1 MLHFRLEFPFALLA
15 SSSSPNEEIA
25 LNQILS
31 TEPTYFWSTNPDFLT
46 LISDQTLSVAANLA
60 QTSSIIEDAPPKPS
74 VDLHSAPYIVLFGRQ
89 MGFQDLLEFS
99 HLLHENGCDSGILQA
114 IKPHPDLNLGLC
126 WRCEPQ
132 GEISA
137 LQDAVAKFA
146 ERLNLEACVLQTPP
160 PTLNEPGVLVMDMD
174 STAIQI
180 ECIDEMARL
189 HGVYDQIAT
198 ITAEAMAGGLDFA
211 QSLRK
216 RVGLLKGADANIIQ
230 TLLEDLPLMP
240 GLSALCELL
249 LAKQW
254 KVAIASGG
262 FLPFTE
268 HLKERLGLTASF
280 ANQLEIRDGQLTGE
294 VLGDICDAQVK
305 AEVVEKLATDNL
317 IPMTQTVAIGDGAND
332 LTMIHRA
339 GLGVAFHA
347 KPKVKKE
354 APASISQGSLLQLA
368 YLLTLR

>member
-1 MLHFRLEFPFALLA
+1 MLHFRLEFPFTLLEN
-15 SSSSPNEEIA
+15 SSSPNEEVA

-31 TEPTYFWSTNPDFLT
+31 SEAKYQWSVNDENLT
-46 LISDQTLSVAANLA
+46 LLSDQTLSVAANLA
-60 QTSSIIEDAPPKPS
+60 SQSAIIEEALPEPTL
-74 VDLHSAPYIVLFGRQ
+74 DLTSASYVLLFGRQ
-89 MGFQDLLEFS
+89 MGFQDLLEFVA
-99 HLLHENGCDSGILQA
+99 LLRANDCLTGTLQA
-114 IKPHPDLNLGLC
+114 IKPHADLNLGLC
-126 WRCEPQ
+126 WRTE
-132 GEISA
+132 
-137 LQDAVAKFA
+137 AKDIEQLRSVVMQFA
-146 ERLNLEACVLQTPP
+146 ERLSLEACVLATPP
-160 PTLNEPGVLVMDMD
+160 PTLAMPGVLVMDMD

-230 TLLEDLPLMP
+230 TLLADLPLMP
-240 GLSALCELL
+240 GLSALTELL
-249 LAKQW
+249 LGKQW

-280 ANQLEIRDGQLTGE
+280 ANQLEIIDGKLTGE
-294 VLGDICDAQVK
+294 VLGDICDANVK
-305 AEVVEKLATDNL
+305 AQVVETLAVDNN
-317 IPMTQTVAIGDGAND
+317 IPMQQTVAIGDGAND
-332 LTMIHRA
+332 LTMIHKA

-347 KPKVKKE
+347 KPLVKQQ
-354 APASISQGSLLQLA
+354 APASISRGSLLQLA
-368 YLLTLR
+368 YLLSVR